1 MYPWRILFIC
11 YWLIHI
17 IMEKLYSTSAFVSV
31 IINHYFNFYYI
42 TCRAAKAFLFNWVE
56 RFRRQTCHSH
66 HTWSNENVTRL
77 YYSHV
82 AADASGEWI
91 HVEFVSPDSSR
102 LQTRQWRK
110 QWVTRRGFYLFWRF
124 LTLSETKWWYSSS
137 TRVFVFSWRVKSRR
151 LAQLRSALAGEGE
164 ATESVIIWLLKT
176 LLRNKFGVFE
186 TKRWLFRLIMMES
199 NRIFRRHR
207 HRMTVSGVT
216 ERLCWLLTAQR
227 SHL

>member
-1 MYPWRILFIC
+1 MGNFYEARTMTGAPLWRDTFLPFFLH
-11 YWLIHI
+11 LIKATHWG
-17 IMEKLYSTSAFVSV
+17 KT
-31 IINHYFNFYYI
+31 HYFNFYYI
-42 TCRAAKAFLFNWVE
+42 TCRAVNAFLFNWVE

-137 TRVFVFSWRVKSRR
+137 TGVFVFSWRVKSHR
-151 LAQLRSALAGEGE
+151 LSHGPLVE
-164 ATESVIIWLLKT
+164 
-176 LLRNKFGVFE
+176 
-186 TKRWLFRLIMMES
+186 
-199 NRIFRRHR
+199 NRF
-207 HRMTVSGVT
+207 
-216 ERLCWLLTAQR
+216 
-227 SHL
+227 